1 MKLYNTASRKI
12 EDFKP
17 LHPPEVT
24 FYSCGPT
31 VYDYTHLGHLR
42 TYVNNDVLKRALTFL
57 GYKVKHVMNITDVGH
72 LTGDSDEG
80 EDKMEKGAAKKGAT
94 VWELARVYTDYFI
107 SSLDEMNVIR
117 PDVFANAT
125 QHIPEFIEMIKVLE
139 SKGFTYETEEA
150 LYFDVSKF
158 PKYGKLS
165 GQKLEDKIIAARKEV
180 RVDVNKRNP
189 ADFALWFKAIGR
201 FKNHVM
207 RWPSAWG
214 EGFPGWHIECSAMCM
229 RYLGETV
236 DIHAG
241 AIDLIPVHHENE
253 IAQSEAATG
262 KQFVRYWFHNDFLLV
277 DGQKMSKSLG
287 NFYTIDDIKNQ
298 PIGPMALRLLFL
310 QTHYRQ
316 IMNFTW
322 ESLSAS
328 NKAYNKLVN
337 HVCELKQEVGENQN
351 RHRKSVPK
359 PTYDVGFGEE
369 AKNYRQKFID
379 AISDDLQAPKAV
391 AVLWEVVKS
400 NLPPNEKLNLIF
412 EIDEVFGLNLKKAD
426 FIAVEIPEEIIKLA
440 QEREEARLAKDF
452 KKSDELRKI
461 IREKGYD
468 IKDTD
473 GGSKISK
480 R

>member
-17 LHPPEVT
+17 LNPPNVT
-24 FYSCGPT
+24 FYACGPT
-31 VYDYTHLGHLR
+31 VYDYTHIGHLR
-42 TYVNNDVLKRALTFL
+42 TYVNNDILKRALGFL

-80 EDKMEKGAAKKGAT
+80 EDKMEKGAGKKGTT

-107 SSLDEMNVIR
+107 SSLDEMNIIR
-117 PDVFANAT
+117 PDVFSNAT

-139 SKGFTYETEEA
+139 SKGFTYETDEA
-150 LYFDVSKF
+150 IYFDVSKF
-158 PKYGKLS
+158 KNYGKLS
-165 GQKLEDKIIAARKEV
+165 GQKLEEKITAARKEIH
-180 RVDVNKRNP
+180 VDAGKRNS
-189 ADFALWFKAIGR
+189 ADFVLWFKAIGR
-201 FKNHVM
+201 FKNHIM

-229 RYLGETV
+229 KYLGETV

-262 KQFVRYWFHNDFLLV
+262 KPFVRYWFHNDFLLAG
-277 DGQKMSKSLG
+277 GQKMSKSLG
-287 NFYTIDDIKNQ
+287 NFYTIDDLKNSK
-298 PIGPMALRLLFL
+298 IGPMALRLLFL

-328 NKAYNKLVN
+328 GNAYSKLVN
-337 HVCELKQEVGENQN
+337 HICELKQKNSESNLKKE
-351 RHRKSVPK
+351 
-359 PTYDVGFGEE
+359 YGEE
-369 AKNYRQKFID
+369 AKNYRQKFVD
-379 AISDDLQAPKAV
+379 AISDDLQTPKAV
-391 AVLWEVVKS
+391 AVLWEITKS
-400 NLPPNEKLNLIF
+400 NLPPDEKLRLIL
-412 EIDEVFGLNLKKAD
+412 EIDEVLGLNLKNAQ
-426 FIAVEIPEEIIKLA
+426 FFAVEIPEEIKKLA
-440 QEREEARLAKDF
+440 EEREAARLAKDF
-452 KKSDELRKI
+452 QKSDELRKKI
-461 IREKGYD
+461 AEKGFSV
-468 IKDTD
+468 KDTD
-473 GGSKISK
+473 EGYKISK

>member
-12 EDFKP
+12 EEFKP
-17 LHPPEVT
+17 LNPPNVT

-31 VYDYTHLGHLR
+31 VYDYTHIGHLR
-42 TYVNNDVLKRALTFL
+42 TYVNNDVLKRTLNFL

-80 EDKMEKGAAKKGAT
+80 EDKMEKGAVKKGTT

-107 SSLDEMNVIR
+107 SSIDTMNIIR
-117 PDVFANAT
+117 PDVFSNAT
-125 QHIPEFIEMIKVLE
+125 AHIPEFIEMIKILE
-139 SKGFTYETEEA
+139 SKGFTYETNEA
-150 LYFDVSKF
+150 IYFDVSKF
-158 PKYGKLS
+158 KNYGKLS
-165 GQKLEDKIIAARKEV
+165 GQKLKDKITAARKEV
-180 RVDVNKRNP
+180 RIDAGKRNP
-189 ADFALWFKAIGR
+189 ADFVLWFKAIGR
-201 FKNHVM
+201 FKNHIM

-229 RYLGETV
+229 KYLGETV

-253 IAQSEAATG
+253 IAQSEAATS
-262 KQFVRYWFHNDFLLV
+262 KPFVRYWFHNDFLLV

-287 NFYTIDDIKNQ
+287 NFYTIDDLKNSK
-298 PIGPMALRLLFL
+298 IGPMALRLLFL

-328 NKAYNKLVN
+328 GNAYSKLVN
-337 HVCELKQEVGENQN
+337 HICELKQKIDESNLKKEYGE
-351 RHRKSVPK
+351 
-359 PTYDVGFGEE
+359 D
-369 AKNYRQKFID
+369 AKNYRQKFVD
-379 AISDDLQAPKAV
+379 AISDDLQAPKAI
-391 AVLWEVVKS
+391 AVLWEIVKS
-400 NLPPNEKLNLIF
+400 NLPPDEKLRLIF
-412 EIDEVFGLNLKKAD
+412 EIDEVLGLNLKNAN
-426 FIAVEIPEEIIKLA
+426 FFSVEIPEEIKKLA
-440 QEREEARLAKDF
+440 EEREAARLAKDF
-452 KKSDELRKI
+452 QKSDELRKI
-461 IREKGYD
+461 INDMGYG

-473 GGSKISK
+473 EGYKISNL

>member
-1 MKLYNTASRKI
+1 MKLYNTASKKI
-12 EDFKP
+12 EEFKP
-17 LHPPEVT
+17 LNPPNVT

-31 VYDYTHLGHLR
+31 VYDYTHIGHLR
-42 TYVNNDVLKRALTFL
+42 TYINNDVLKRALGFL

-80 EDKMEKGAAKKGAT
+80 EDKMEKGAVKTGAT

-107 SSLDEMNVIR
+107 SSIDEMNIIR
-117 PDVFANAT
+117 PDVFSSAT
-125 QHIPEFIEMIKVLE
+125 QHIPEFIEMIKILE
-139 SKGFTYETEEA
+139 SKGFTYETDEA

-158 PKYGKLS
+158 KNYGKLS
-165 GQKLEDKIIAARKEV
+165 GQKLEEKMARARGEV
-180 RVDVNKRNP
+180 HLDAQKRNQ
-189 ADFALWFKAIGR
+189 ADFALWFKATRR
-201 FKNHVM
+201 FKDHIM

-229 RYLGETV
+229 KYLGETV

-241 AIDLIPVHHENE
+241 GIDHIPVHHENE

-287 NFYTIDDIKNQ
+287 NFYTIDDIKNS
-298 PIGPMALRLLFL
+298 PYGPLALRLLFL

-328 NKAYNKLVN
+328 NNAYNKLVN
-337 HVCELKQEVGENQN
+337 HICEFKQKVDESKNSGQVNLKKEYGQEAQ
-351 RHRKSVPK
+351 
-359 PTYDVGFGEE
+359 TC
-369 AKNYRQKFID
+369 RQKFID

-391 AVLWEVVKS
+391 GVLWEIIKS
-400 NLPPNEKLNLIF
+400 NLPPDEKLRLIF
-412 EIDEVFGLNLKKAD
+412 EIDEVLGLNLKNAK
-426 FIAVEIPEEIIKLA
+426 FFAVEIPEEIKKLA
-440 QEREEARLAKDF
+440 EEREKARLAQDF
-452 KKSDELRKI
+452 QKSDELRKKI
-461 IREKGYD
+461 ADMGYG

-473 GGSKISK
+473 EGYKISK
-480 R
+480 K

>member
-17 LHPPEVT
+17 LNPPNVT
-24 FYSCGPT
+24 FYACGPT
-31 VYDYTHLGHLR
+31 VYDYTHIGHLR
-42 TYVNNDVLKRALTFL
+42 TYVNNDVLKRTLNFL

-80 EDKMEKGAAKKGAT
+80 EDKMEKGAGKKGTT
-94 VWELARVYTDYFI
+94 VWELAKVYTDYFI
-107 SSLDEMNVIR
+107 SSLDEMNIIR
-117 PDVFANAT
+117 PDVFSNAT

-139 SKGFTYETEEA
+139 SKGFTYETDEA

-158 PKYGKLS
+158 KNYGKLS
-165 GQKLEDKIIAARKEV
+165 GQKLEDKITAARKEIH
-180 RVDVNKRNP
+180 VDAGKRNP
-189 ADFALWFKAIGR
+189 ADFVLWFKAIGR
-201 FKNHVM
+201 FKNHIM

-229 RYLGETV
+229 KYLGETV

-262 KQFVRYWFHNDFLLV
+262 KPFVRYWFHNDFLLV

-287 NFYTIDDIKNQ
+287 NFYTIDDLKNSK
-298 PIGPMALRLLFL
+298 IGPMALRLLFL

-328 NKAYNKLVN
+328 GNAYNKLVN
-337 HVCELKQEVGENQN
+337 HICELKQKASESNLKKEYGE
-351 RHRKSVPK
+351 
-359 PTYDVGFGEE
+359 D

-391 AVLWEVVKS
+391 AVLWEITKS
-400 NLPPNEKLNLIF
+400 NLPPDEKLRLIL
-412 EIDEVFGLNLKKAD
+412 EIDEVFGLNLKNAK
-426 FIAVEIPEEIIKLA
+426 FFAVEIPEEIKKMVE
-440 QEREEARLAKDF
+440 EREAARLSKDF
-452 KKSDELRKI
+452 QKSDELRKI
-461 IREKGYD
+461 IAEKGFSV
-468 IKDTD
+468 KDTAE
-473 GGSKISK
+473 GCKISK
-480 R
+480 I

>member
-12 EDFKP
+12 EEFKP
-17 LHPPEVT
+17 LNPPNVA

-31 VYDYTHLGHLR
+31 VYDYTHIGHLR
-42 TYVNNDVLKRALTFL
+42 TYVNNDVLKRTLMFL

-80 EDKMEKGAAKKGAT
+80 EDKMEKGAGKKGTT

-107 SSLDEMNVIR
+107 SSLDEMNIIR
-117 PDVFANAT
+117 PDVFSNAT

-139 SKGFTYETEEA
+139 SKGFTYETNEA

-158 PKYGKLS
+158 SNYGKLS
-165 GQKLEDKIIAARKEV
+165 GQKLEDKITAARKEV
-180 RVDVNKRNP
+180 RIDAGKRNP
-189 ADFALWFKAIGR
+189 ADFVLWFKAIGR
-201 FKNHVM
+201 FKNHIM

-229 RYLGETV
+229 KYLGETV

-262 KQFVRYWFHNDFLLV
+262 KPFVRYWFHNDFLLV

-287 NFYTIDDIKNQ
+287 NFYTIDDIKNSK
-298 PIGPMALRLLFL
+298 IGPMALRLLFL

-316 IMNFTW
+316 VMNFTW

-328 NKAYNKLVN
+328 SNAYGKLVN
-337 HVCELKQEVGENQN
+337 HINELKQKVDENRLRKPVYEVGLKE
-351 RHRKSVPK
+351 
-359 PTYDVGFGEE
+359 D
-369 AKNYRQKFID
+369 AKNYRQKFVD

-391 AVLWEVVKS
+391 AVLWEIVKS
-400 NLPPNEKLNLIF
+400 NLPPDEKLRLIL
-412 EIDEVFGLNLKKAD
+412 EIDEGLGLNLKNSKL
-426 FIAVEIPEEIIKLA
+426 FAVEIPEEIKKLA
-440 QEREEARLAKDF
+440 EEREKARLSQNF
-452 KKSDELRKI
+452 PKSDELRKI
-461 IREKGYD
+461 IAEKGFNV
-468 IKDTD
+468 KDTTE
-473 GGSKISK
+473 GYKISK

>member
-12 EDFKP
+12 EEFIP
-17 LHPPEVT
+17 LNPPSVT

-31 VYDYTHLGHLR
+31 VYDYTHIGHLR
-42 TYVNNDVLKRALTFL
+42 TYVNNDVLKRALGFL

-80 EDKMEKGAAKKGAT
+80 EDKMEKGAGKKGTT

-107 SSLDEMNVIR
+107 SSIDRMNIIR
-117 PDVFANAT
+117 PDVFSNAT

-139 SKGFTYETEEA
+139 SKGFTYETDEA

-158 PKYGKLS
+158 KNYGKLS
-165 GQKLEDKIIAARKEV
+165 GQKLEDKITAARKEV
-180 RVDVNKRNP
+180 RIDAGKRNP
-189 ADFALWFKAIGR
+189 ADFVLWFKATGR
-201 FKNHVM
+201 FKNHIM

-229 RYLGETV
+229 KYLGETV

-262 KQFVRYWFHNDFLLV
+262 KPFVRYWFHNDFLLV

-287 NFYTIDDIKNQ
+287 NFYTIDDLKNSK
-298 PIGPMALRLLFL
+298 IGPMALRLLFL

-328 NKAYNKLVN
+328 GNAYNKLVN
-337 HVCELKQEVGENQN
+337 HICELKQKISESNLKKGYGE
-351 RHRKSVPK
+351 
-359 PTYDVGFGEE
+359 D
-369 AKNYRQKFID
+369 AKNYRQKFVD

-391 AVLWEVVKS
+391 AVLWEIIKS
-400 NLPPNEKLNLIF
+400 NLPPDEKLRLIL
-412 EIDEVFGLNLKKAD
+412 EIDEVLGLNLKNAK
-426 FIAVEIPEEIIKLA
+426 FFAVEIPEEIKKLA
-440 QEREEARLAKDF
+440 QEREKARLAQDF
-452 KKSDELRKI
+452 QKSDELRKKI
-461 IREKGYD
+461 AEKGYSV
-468 IKDTD
+468 KDTAE
-473 GGSKISK
+473 GYKISK
-480 R
+480 K

>member
-12 EDFKP
+12 EEFKP
-17 LHPPEVT
+17 LNPPNVA

-31 VYDYTHLGHLR
+31 VYDYTHIGHLR
-42 TYVNNDVLKRALTFL
+42 TYVNNDVLKRTLMFL

-80 EDKMEKGAAKKGAT
+80 EDKMEKGAGKKGTT

-107 SSLDEMNVIR
+107 SSLDEMNIIR
-117 PDVFANAT
+117 PDVFSNAT

-139 SKGFTYETEEA
+139 SKGFTYETNEA

-158 PKYGKLS
+158 SNYGKLS
-165 GQKLEDKIIAARKEV
+165 GQKLEDKITAARKEV
-180 RVDVNKRNP
+180 RIDAGKRNP
-189 ADFALWFKAIGR
+189 ADFVLWFKAIGR
-201 FKNHVM
+201 FKNHIM

-229 RYLGETV
+229 KYLGETV

-253 IAQSEAATG
+253 IAQSEAVTG
-262 KQFVRYWFHNDFLLV
+262 KPFVRYWFHNDFLLV

-287 NFYTIDDIKNQ
+287 NFYTIDDLKNSK
-298 PIGPMALRLLFL
+298 IGPMALRLLFL

-328 NKAYNKLVN
+328 SNAYGKLVN
-337 HVCELKQEVGENQN
+337 HICELKQEVEEN
-351 RHRKSVPK
+351 RLRKPVYEVGLK
-359 PTYDVGFGEE
+359 EDV
-369 AKNYRQKFID
+369 KNYRQKFID
-379 AISDDLQAPKAV
+379 VISDDLQAPKAV
-391 AVLWEVVKS
+391 AVLWEIVKS
-400 NLPPNEKLNLIF
+400 NLPPDEKLRLIL
-412 EIDEVFGLNLKKAD
+412 EIDEVLGLNLKNAK
-426 FIAVEIPEEIIKLA
+426 FFAVEIPEEIKKLA
-440 QEREEARLAKDF
+440 EEREMARLSKNF
-452 KKSDELRKI
+452 QKSDELRKI
-461 IREKGYD
+461 IAEKGFSV
-468 IKDTD
+468 KDTD
-473 GGSKISK
+473 EGYKISK

>member
-12 EDFKP
+12 EEFKP
-17 LHPPEVT
+17 LNPPSVT

-31 VYDYTHLGHLR
+31 VYDYTHIGHLR
-42 TYVNNDVLKRALTFL
+42 TYVNNDVLKRALGFL

-80 EDKMEKGAAKKGAT
+80 EDKMEKGAGKKGTT

-107 SSLDEMNVIR
+107 SSLDEMNIIR
-117 PDVFANAT
+117 PDVFSNAT

-139 SKGFTYETEEA
+139 SKGFTYETDEA
-150 LYFDVSKF
+150 IYFDISKF
-158 PKYGKLS
+158 KNYGKLS
-165 GQKLEDKIIAARKEV
+165 GQKLEDKITAARKEV
-180 RVDVNKRNP
+180 RIDAGKRNP
-189 ADFALWFKAIGR
+189 ADFVLWFKATGR
-201 FKNHVM
+201 FKNHIM

-229 RYLGETV
+229 KYLGETV

-262 KQFVRYWFHNDFLLV
+262 KPFVRYWFHNDFLLV

-287 NFYTIDDIKNQ
+287 NFYTIDDLKNSK
-298 PIGPMALRLLFL
+298 IGPMALRLLFL

-328 NKAYNKLVN
+328 GNAYNKLVN
-337 HVCELKQEVGENQN
+337 HICELKQKISESNLKKGYGE
-351 RHRKSVPK
+351 
-359 PTYDVGFGEE
+359 D
-369 AKNYRQKFID
+369 AKNYRQKFVD

-391 AVLWEVVKS
+391 AVLWEIIKS
-400 NLPPNEKLNLIF
+400 NLPPDEKLRLIL
-412 EIDEVFGLNLKKAD
+412 EIDEVLGLNLKNAK
-426 FIAVEIPEEIIKLA
+426 FFAVEIPEEIKKLA
-440 QEREEARLAKDF
+440 QEREKARLAQDF
-452 KKSDELRKI
+452 QKSDELRKKI
-461 IREKGYD
+461 AEKGYSV
-468 IKDTD
+468 KDTAE
-473 GGSKISK
+473 GYKISK
-480 R
+480 K

>member
-12 EDFKP
+12 EEFIP
-17 LHPPEVT
+17 LNPPSVT

-31 VYDYTHLGHLR
+31 VYDYTHIGHLR
-42 TYVNNDVLKRALTFL
+42 TYVNNDVLKRALGFL

-72 LTGDSDEG
+72 LTGDSDEC
-80 EDKMEKGAAKKGAT
+80 EDKMEKGAVKKGTT

-107 SSLDEMNVIR
+107 SSIDAMNIIR
-117 PDVFANAT
+117 PDVFSNAT
-125 QHIPEFIEMIKVLE
+125 AHIPEFIEMIKILE
-139 SKGFTYETEEA
+139 SKGFTNETNEA
-150 LYFDVSKF
+150 IYFDVSKF
-158 PKYGKLS
+158 KNYGKLS
-165 GQKLEDKIIAARKEV
+165 GQKLKDKITAARKEV
-180 RVDVNKRNP
+180 RVDAGKKNP
-189 ADFALWFKAIGR
+189 ADFVLWFKAIGR
-201 FKNHVM
+201 FKNHIM

-229 RYLGETV
+229 KYLGETV

-262 KQFVRYWFHNDFLLV
+262 KPFVRYWFHNDFLLV

-287 NFYTIDDIKNQ
+287 NFYTIDDIKNSK
-298 PIGPMALRLLFL
+298 IGPMALRLLFL

-328 NKAYNKLVN
+328 GNGYGKLVN
-337 HVCELKQEVGENQN
+337 HICELKQEVDEN
-351 RHRKSVPK
+351 RLRKPV
-359 PTYDVGFGEE
+359 YEVGLKED
-369 AKNYRQKFID
+369 AKNYRQKFVD

-391 AVLWEVVKS
+391 AVLWEITKS
-400 NLPPNEKLNLIF
+400 NLPPDEKLRLIL
-412 EIDEVFGLNLKKAD
+412 EIDEVLGLNLKNAQ
-426 FIAVEIPEEIIKLA
+426 FFAVEIPEEIKKLA
-440 QEREEARLAKDF
+440 EEREAARLAKDF
-452 KKSDELRKI
+452 QKSDELRKKI
-461 IREKGYD
+461 AEKGFSV
-468 IKDTD
+468 KDTD
-473 GGSKISK
+473 EGYKISK

>member
-12 EDFKP
+12 EEFKP
-17 LHPPEVT
+17 LNPPNVA

-31 VYDYTHLGHLR
+31 VYDYTHIGHLR
-42 TYVNNDVLKRALTFL
+42 TYVNNDVLKRTLMFL

-80 EDKMEKGAAKKGAT
+80 EDKMEKGAGKKGTT

-107 SSLDEMNVIR
+107 SSLDEMNIIR
-117 PDVFANAT
+117 PDVFSNAT

-139 SKGFTYETEEA
+139 SKGFTYETNEA

-158 PKYGKLS
+158 SNYGKLS
-165 GQKLEDKIIAARKEV
+165 GQKLEDKITAARKEV
-180 RVDVNKRNP
+180 RIDAGKRNP
-189 ADFALWFKAIGR
+189 ADFVLWFKAIGR
-201 FKNHVM
+201 FKNHIM

-229 RYLGETV
+229 KYLGETV

-262 KQFVRYWFHNDFLLV
+262 KPFVRYWFHNDFLLV

-287 NFYTIDDIKNQ
+287 NFYTIDDLKNSK
-298 PIGPMALRLLFL
+298 IGPMALRLLFL

-328 NKAYNKLVN
+328 GNAYSKLVN
-337 HVCELKQEVGENQN
+337 HICELKQKIDESNLKKEYGE
-351 RHRKSVPK
+351 
-359 PTYDVGFGEE
+359 D
-369 AKNYRQKFID
+369 AKNYRQKFVD
-379 AISDDLQAPKAV
+379 AISDDLQAPKAI
-391 AVLWEVVKS
+391 AVLWEIVKS
-400 NLPPNEKLNLIF
+400 NLPPDEKLRLIF
-412 EIDEVFGLNLKKAD
+412 EIDEVLGLNLKNAN
-426 FIAVEIPEEIIKLA
+426 FFSVEIPEEIKKLA
-440 QEREEARLAKDF
+440 EEREAARLAKDF
-452 KKSDELRKI
+452 QKSDELRKI
-461 IREKGYD
+461 INDMGYG

-473 GGSKISK
+473 EGYKISNL

>member
-12 EDFKP
+12 EEFIP
-17 LHPPEVT
+17 LNPPSVT

-31 VYDYTHLGHLR
+31 VYDYTHIGHLR
-42 TYVNNDVLKRALTFL
+42 TYVNNDVLKRALGFL

-80 EDKMEKGAAKKGAT
+80 EDKMEKGAGKKGTT

-107 SSLDEMNVIR
+107 SSLDEMNIIR
-117 PDVFANAT
+117 PDVFSNAT

-139 SKGFTYETEEA
+139 SKGFTYETDEA

-158 PKYGKLS
+158 KNYGKLS
-165 GQKLEDKIIAARKEV
+165 GQKLEDKITAARKEIH
-180 RVDVNKRNP
+180 VDAGKRNP
-189 ADFALWFKAIGR
+189 ADFVLWFKATGR
-201 FKNHVM
+201 FKNHIM

-229 RYLGETV
+229 KYLGETV

-262 KQFVRYWFHNDFLLV
+262 KPFVRYWFHNDFLLV

-287 NFYTIDDIKNQ
+287 NFYTIDDLKNSK
-298 PIGPMALRLLFL
+298 IGPMALRLLFL

-328 NKAYNKLVN
+328 SNAYGKLVN
-337 HVCELKQEVGENQN
+337 HICELKQEVEEN
-351 RHRKSVPK
+351 RLRKPV
-359 PTYDVGFGEE
+359 YEVGLKED

-391 AVLWEVVKS
+391 AVLWEIVKS
-400 NLPPNEKLNLIF
+400 NLPPDEKLRLIL
-412 EIDEVFGLNLKKAD
+412 EIDEVLGLNLKNAK
-426 FIAVEIPEEIIKLA
+426 FFAVEIPEEIKKLA
-440 QEREEARLAKDF
+440 EEREMARLSKDF
-452 KKSDELRKI
+452 QKSDELRKI
-461 IREKGYD
+461 IAEKGFSV
-468 IKDTD
+468 KDTD
-473 GGSKISK
+473 EGYKISK

>member
-12 EDFKP
+12 EEFKP
-17 LHPPEVT
+17 LNPPNVT
-24 FYSCGPT
+24 FYACGPT
-31 VYDYTHLGHLR
+31 VYDYTHIGHLR
-42 TYVNNDVLKRALTFL
+42 TYVNNDVLKRTLGFL

-80 EDKMEKGAAKKGAT
+80 EDKMEKGAGKKGTT

-107 SSLDEMNVIR
+107 SSLDEMNIIR
-117 PDVFANAT
+117 PDVFSNAT

-139 SKGFTYETEEA
+139 SKGFTYETDEA

-158 PKYGKLS
+158 KNYGKLS
-165 GQKLEDKIIAARKEV
+165 GQKLEDKMTAARKEIHI
-180 RVDVNKRNP
+180 DAGKRNP
-189 ADFALWFKAIGR
+189 ADFVLWFKAAGR
-201 FKNHVM
+201 FKNHIM

-229 RYLGETV
+229 KYLGETV

-262 KQFVRYWFHNDFLLV
+262 KPFVRYWFHNDFLLV

-287 NFYTIDDIKNQ
+287 NFYTIDDLKNSR
-298 PIGPMALRLLFL
+298 IGPMALRLLFL

-328 NKAYNKLVN
+328 GNAYNKLVN
-337 HVCELKQEVGENQN
+337 HICELKQKISESNLKKE
-351 RHRKSVPK
+351 
-359 PTYDVGFGEE
+359 YGEE

-391 AVLWEVVKS
+391 AVLWEITKS
-400 NLPPNEKLNLIF
+400 NLPPDEKFRLIL
-412 EIDEVFGLNLKKAD
+412 EIDEVLGLNLKNAK
-426 FIAVEIPEEIIKLA
+426 FFAVEIPEEIKKLA
-440 QEREEARLAKDF
+440 EEREAARLAKDF
-452 KKSDELRKI
+452 QKSDELRKI
-461 IREKGYD
+461 IAGKGFSV
-468 IKDTD
+468 KDTD
-473 GGSKISK
+473 EGYKISK

>member
-12 EDFKP
+12 EEFIP
-17 LHPPEVT
+17 LNPPNVT

-31 VYDYTHLGHLR
+31 VYDYTHIGHLR
-42 TYVNNDVLKRALTFL
+42 TYVNNDVLKRALGFL

-80 EDKMEKGAAKKGAT
+80 EDKMEKGAGKKGTT
-94 VWELARVYTDYFI
+94 VWELAKVYTDYFI
-107 SSLDEMNVIR
+107 SSLDEMNIIR
-117 PDVFANAT
+117 PDVFSNAT

-139 SKGFTYETEEA
+139 NKGFTYETDEA
-150 LYFDVSKF
+150 IYFDVSKF
-158 PKYGKLS
+158 PNYGKLS
-165 GQKLEDKIIAARKEV
+165 GQKLEEKITAARKEIH
-180 RVDVNKRNP
+180 VDAGKKNP
-189 ADFALWFKAIGR
+189 ADFVLWFKAIGR
-201 FKNHVM
+201 FKNHIM

-229 RYLGETV
+229 KYLGETV

-262 KQFVRYWFHNDFLLV
+262 KPFVRYWFHNDFLLV

-287 NFYTIDDIKNQ
+287 NFYTIDDLKNSK
-298 PIGPMALRLLFL
+298 IGPMALRLLFL

-328 NKAYNKLVN
+328 SNAYNKLVN
-337 HVCELKQEVGENQN
+337 HICELTQKASESNLKKE
-351 RHRKSVPK
+351 
-359 PTYDVGFGEE
+359 YGEE
-369 AKNYRQKFID
+369 AKNYRQKFVD

-391 AVLWEVVKS
+391 AVLWEITKS
-400 NLPPNEKLNLIF
+400 NLPPDEKLRLIL
-412 EIDEVFGLNLKKAD
+412 EIDEVLGLNLKNAK
-426 FIAVEIPEEIIKLA
+426 FFAVEIPEEIKKLA
-440 QEREEARLAKDF
+440 EEREMARLSKNF
-452 KKSDELRKI
+452 QKSDELRKKI
-461 IREKGYD
+461 AEKGFSV
-468 IKDTD
+468 KDTD
-473 GGSKISK
+473 EGYKISK

>member
-12 EDFKP
+12 EEFKP
-17 LHPPEVT
+17 LNPPNVA
-24 FYSCGPT
+24 FYACGPT
-31 VYDYTHLGHLR
+31 VYDYTHIGHLR
-42 TYVNNDVLKRALTFL
+42 TYVNNDVLKRTLMFL

-80 EDKMEKGAAKKGAT
+80 EDKMEKGAGKKGTT

-107 SSLDEMNVIR
+107 SSLDEMNIIR
-117 PDVFANAT
+117 PDVFSNAT

-139 SKGFTYETEEA
+139 NKGFTYETEEA
-150 LYFDVSKF
+150 LYFNVSKF
-158 PKYGKLS
+158 PNYGKLS
-165 GQKLEDKIIAARKEV
+165 GQKLEDKIMAARKEIH
-180 RVDVNKRNP
+180 VDAGKKNP
-189 ADFALWFKAIGR
+189 ADFVLWFKAIGR
-201 FKNHVM
+201 FKNHIM

-229 RYLGETV
+229 KYLGETV

-262 KQFVRYWFHNDFLLV
+262 KPFVRYWFHNDFLLV

-287 NFYTIDDIKNQ
+287 NFYTIDDIKNSK
-298 PIGPMALRLLFL
+298 IGPMALRLLFL

-328 NKAYNKLVN
+328 GKAYSKLVN
-337 HVCELKQEVGENQN
+337 HICELKQKVIEN
-351 RHRKSVPK
+351 RHPMSVFK
-359 PTYDVGFGEE
+359 PTSDVGFREE
-369 AKNYRQKFID
+369 AKTYRQKFID
-379 AISDDLQAPKAV
+379 AISDDLQTPKAV
-391 AVLWEVVKS
+391 AALWEIIKS
-400 NLPPNEKLNLIF
+400 NIPAGEKLRLIL
-412 EIDEVFGLNLKKAD
+412 EIDEVLGLNLKNAKFFAD
-426 FIAVEIPEEIIKLA
+426 EIPEEIKKLA
-440 QEREEARLAKDF
+440 EEREKARLAQDF
-452 KKSDELRKI
+452 QKSDELRKTI
-461 IREKGYD
+461 AEKGYS

-473 GGSKISK
+473 EGYKISK
-480 R
+480 K

>member
-1 MKLYNTASRKI
+1 MKLYNTAFRKI
-12 EDFKP
+12 EEFKP
-17 LHPPEVT
+17 LNPPNVT
-24 FYSCGPT
+24 FYTCGPT
-31 VYDYTHLGHLR
+31 VYDYTHIGHLR
-42 TYVNNDVLKRALTFL
+42 TYVNNDVLKRTLVFL

-80 EDKMEKGAAKKGAT
+80 EDKMEKGAVKTGAT

-107 SSLDEMNVIR
+107 SSIDAMNIIR
-117 PDVFANAT
+117 PDVFSNAT
-125 QHIPEFIEMIKVLE
+125 AHIPEFIEMIKVLE
-139 SKGFTYETEEA
+139 SKGFTYETDEA

-158 PKYGKLS
+158 PNYGKLS
-165 GQKLEDKIIAARKEV
+165 GQKLEDKMARVRGEV
-180 RVDVNKRNP
+180 HLDAKKRNP
-189 ADFALWFKAIGR
+189 ADFALWFKAAGR
-201 FKNHVM
+201 FKDHIM

-229 RYLGETV
+229 KYLGETV

-241 AIDLIPVHHENE
+241 GIDHITVHHENE

-262 KQFVRYWFHNDFLLV
+262 KPFVRYWFSHDALLV

-287 NFYTIDDIKNQ
+287 NFYTIDDIKNSK
-298 PIGPMALRLLFL
+298 IGPMALRLLFL

-328 NKAYNKLVN
+328 GNAYGKLVN
-337 HVCELKQEVGENQN
+337 HICELKQKVDPSKNSGQANLEKE
-351 RHRKSVPK
+351 
-359 PTYDVGFGEE
+359 YGEE
-369 AKNYRQKFID
+369 AKTYRQKFID

-391 AVLWEVVKS
+391 AVLWEIVKS
-400 NLPPNEKLNLIF
+400 NISAEEKLNLIF
-412 EIDEVFGLNLKKAD
+412 EIDEVLGLNLKNAK
-426 FIAVEIPEEIIKLA
+426 FFAVEIPEEIKKLA
-440 QEREEARLAKDF
+440 EERETARLAKDF
-452 KKSDELRKI
+452 QKSDELRKKI
-461 IREKGYD
+461 AQKGYG

-473 GGSKISK
+473 EGYKISK